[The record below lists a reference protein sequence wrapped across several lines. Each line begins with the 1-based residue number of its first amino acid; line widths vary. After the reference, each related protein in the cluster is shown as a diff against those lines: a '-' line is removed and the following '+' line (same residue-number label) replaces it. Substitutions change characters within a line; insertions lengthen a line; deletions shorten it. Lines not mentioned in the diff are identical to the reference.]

1 MGFRRAILIMAL
13 ACSCQWAV
21 AADADIAKLVRGLS
35 AQEGL
40 FTVYSSPNGGVLH
53 ARVPKPDAEGVIGQY
68 IYASRLRSGLG
79 SNPVGLDR
87 GRGDFGRVVTLRR
100 VGERV
105 VVEADNFDYRAVTEN
120 ADERRAVRESFA
132 TSILWATDIV
142 ATGSDGSLLI
152 DLASFVIRD
161 ELDIAA
167 QLKQTGQGHFSL
179 DVKRSFIARE
189 QLAFPDNVEL
199 EAVLTFSSSG
209 DGREVQQT
217 APDAR
222 AVTLTLHHSFVRL
235 PDDEY
240 VVRQSDP
247 RSAAIDMLFYDF
259 SQPLAGQL
267 PQRIARRFRL
277 QKTDPTLARSPVKKP
292 IVFYIDSGAP
302 EPIRT
307 ALVEGAMW
315 WAAAFEAAGFEAGYQ
330 VAILPPEAH
339 PLDIRYNVVQWVHR
353 QTRGWSYGGGVADP
367 RTGEMLKG
375 HVILGSQRVRQDR
388 MIFEGLAG
396 RAKTGTDLADDPL
409 RMSLA
414 RIRQLAAHEIGHSL
428 GFNHNMAAS
437 SNDRASVMDYPAPL
451 VTANDGALDFSDVY
465 DVGMGAW
472 DLFTV
477 AWLYKEFVPG
487 IEVNEALDAMVV
499 DAYAS
504 GLRFVADAHSR
515 PVGGAHAYGS
525 LWDNGSDPV
534 ASLNNVMKVREI
546 ALAGFDLNRLSMRQ
560 SVSDIQ
566 TVFAP
571 VYLYHRY
578 QTLAATKLIG
588 GYTFNYGLVRD
599 GADAVTPVDDAAQ
612 RSALSAVLATLSP
625 AALRVPP
632 KVQRLMQPALHGWEP
647 VLGRERVKSRLG
659 PVFDPQH
666 AAGVAADLTLSGL
679 LHPQRLGRVALAHAT
694 DNRFLSVAELLR
706 QTTAVAFDGNVSAGT
721 DGAAQLAVQ
730 EQLIRHLIAVDG
742 DGDAAV
748 SVRADARA
756 ALADIGAQLR
766 GRARSAQRTST
777 RIWLA
782 NQIGQYLEH
791 GVLPDSA
798 APSSVTVPPG
808 SPIGADDC
816 WHCDSATLL
825 R

>member
-1 MGFRRAILIMAL
+1 MTACTLML
-13 ACSCQWAV
+13 AVMPIAAT
-21 AADADIAKLVRGLS
+21 AADADIAKAVRGLT
-35 AQEGL
+35 AQDGL
-40 FTVYSSPNGGVLH
+40 FTVYSSDHGGVLH
-53 ARVPKPDAEGVIGQY
+53 ARVPKPDASGVIGQY

-87 GRGDFGRVVTLRR
+87 GAGDFGRVVTLRR
-100 VGERV
+100 VGDRV
-105 VVEADNFDYRAVTEN
+105 IIEADNLDYRAQTNN

-132 TSILWATDIV
+132 TSILWSTDIV

-152 DLASFVIRD
+152 DLGSFVVRD
-161 ELDIAA
+161 ELGVAA
-167 QLKQTGQGHFSL
+167 RLQQVGQGSFTL
-179 DVKRSFIARE
+179 DPKRSFVARE

-209 DGREVQQT
+209 DGDEVQQT

-235 PDDEY
+235 PDDDY
-240 VVRQSDP
+240 VVRKSDP
-247 RSAAIDMLFYDF
+247 RSAVIDMLFYDF
-259 SQPLAGQL
+259 SQPLAAQL
-267 PQRIARRFRL
+267 PQRMARRFRL
-277 QKTDPTLARSPVKKP
+277 QKTDPSLARSPVKKP
-292 IVFYIDSGAP
+292 ITFYIDSGAP

-315 WAAAFEAAGFEAGYQ
+315 WAEAFEAAGFEAGYQ

-451 VTANDGALDFSDVY
+451 VTATDGELDFSDVY
-465 DVGMGAW
+465 SVGMGAW

-477 AWLYKEFVPG
+477 AWLYKEFAPG

-504 GLRFVADAHSR
+504 GLRFVADTHSR
-515 PVGGAHAYGS
+515 PVGAAHAHGS
-525 LWDNGSDPV
+525 LWDNGNDPIE
-534 ASLNNVMKVREI
+534 SLTNVMTVRDI
-546 ALAGFDLNRLSMRQ
+546 ALADFNVDRLSTYQ
-560 SVSDIQ
+560 STSDLQ

-571 VYLYHRY
+571 IYLYHRY
-578 QTLAATKLIG
+578 QVLAATKLIG

-599 GADAVTPVDDAAQ
+599 GADAVTPVANPKQ
-612 RSALSAVLATLSP
+612 RQALAAVLATLQPSV
-625 AALRVPP
+625 LRVPP
-632 KVQRLMQPALHGWEP
+632 RLQRLMQPPLQDWEP
-647 VLGRERVKSRLG
+647 VLGRERVASRLG

-666 AAGVAADLTLSGL
+666 AAGVAANLTLSGL

-694 DNRFLSVAELLR
+694 DSRFLSVAELLR
-706 QTTAVAFDGNVSAGT
+706 QTAAVAFDGNVVAGT

-730 EQLIRHLIAVDG
+730 EQLIRHLIAIDG
-742 DGDAAV
+742 NIAAEV

-766 GRARSAQRTST
+766 SRSRSAQRTST
-777 RIWLA
+777 RTWLA
-782 NQIGQYLEH
+782 NQIRQYLDR
-791 GVLPDSA
+791 GVLPDSGA
-798 APSSVTVPPG
+798 SSTVSVPPG
-808 SPIGADDC
+808 SPIGADSC
-816 WHCDSATLL
+816 WHCDSAELL